1 MEFSNNTFYKQS
13 SIIMTDQYTDL
24 TPAQFR
30 LSNSTFTNNSFA
42 AGGNLIQFSHNSKYE
57 YTITNVSVQQ
67 NIQAQINLNPGD
79 TQDSKILQVIHL
91 YNCQFYNNSPL
102 IDAFFRVQSNS
113 RLIVDN
119 STFEKTYSMS
129 RGGIFLADYQN
140 VTILV
145 RYSNFTNNFA
155 SDGGIFYAHY
165 GSSVQFEFCKFTLNY
180 AIEGSIGRVE
190 NQGYFRIYNSSITN
204 NHGVRS
210 SIIAIQDS
218 VDQLSIFEDC
228 FFQSNGA
235 YTLVQLF
242 HIIPDQLQQKVLAS
256 RGIEV
261 IAQLVLP
268 QYSMSISK
276 ASLLVKDCQMI
287 NAKNYI
293 NAYIG
298 TITLNN
304 ITFQDSIIQDTHAS
318 LIVMTASIFQIA
330 NTTFRNISY
339 QNSLAT
345 HNRLMR
351 IDASRIQIRNSSI
364 SNIQQPG
371 TYIFEIKRSTSVEIT
386 DNNITNF
393 SRNFL
398 YVQLSTVRI
407 TRCNFEIK
415 DEFFQLISAKNAI
428 VINRAVYLETSK
440 LSVRSS
446 YFRQTRARQQ
456 GGTIYAINTNVNVT
470 NRQQNIFNFLNIK
483 FSSFVDNAA
492 SNGGA
497 IQFACSTSAKC
508 QYQIE
513 NNYFARNFASI
524 KGGAIYY
531 NKFKPK
537 VYRNNTFVSNYAP
550 YGPNIAGYPYGVR
563 VISYDNYS
571 LASGQDYTGTIQVQ
585 VIDPE
590 YNIINTDNTTNVKI
604 EAFDSTYKVSGQTQ
618 IKLEMGIGMFNDVE
632 FQAIPGSKNI
642 TYKIFATTI
651 NTNAISKIFKVDYN
665 RTNETFNQDTVQ
677 FNFRDCN
684 PGEINVQS
692 ECSLCS
698 GNTFQFDL
706 NEKTCLECP
715 KNAECPGGREIDVNP
730 GYWRSNFYSSNVMQC
745 LLNEACIGGKLS
757 EEYISISNDVQ
768 SYPLC
773 KYGYGGN
780 LCHNCLDIN
789 GLLFTRIG
797 KHECGLCPSK
807 AGNILKITGIFL
819 ALTLALTLLLWVN
832 LRSTR
837 ESETSVVIRIFLN
850 YVQILSSAAAFNLEW
865 PVYLQS
871 FFNIFGSV
879 GEISESFIS
888 FDCFLQDTGF
898 TKKGSSTFYFKTL
911 VIAIL
916 PIIMCFIFAILFYIW
931 KVIKKQTIQNYKRQ
945 VIVSTIVVI
954 YTLHPTI
961 TRLSTSLF
969 FCMEI
974 DKNEEWL
981 QQDLEIRCW
990 SGQHLLWAL
999 SIGIPSLAVWVIG
1012 LPTFAFFY
1020 FYKKQYKLREPVFFS
1035 RYRAVYQGLKQQYFY
1050 WEFVNILRKVFLV
1063 SVNVFLNL
1071 YSGIFKA
1078 LLSLAVLIC
1087 FQRVQQRLQPYN
1099 NPVINILEQREYTT
1113 SIVTFFGALFFV
1125 SKEISDII
1133 QLFAFIGI
1141 LAANIWFILL
1151 WGYCF
1156 TNTLNFKFTQFIAS
1170 LLQRFVIS
1178 QELKQFELEYQSNR
1192 KANLNSYGKSEVS
1205 SKNRK
1210 DPQTGKPSDI
1220 FFTSRYT
1227 DLSISN
1233 IKIGDRKQT
1242 LSENRKISK
1251 LSQKAKK
1258 GQMLLTINETW
1269 NSKIKQSEVS
1279 YNNQSILKSEK
1290 NQHNKLVMQNK
1301 NGKNQKQK
1309 KVLNNTNL
1317 IFGSE
1322 SIYSESNLRP
1332 TATGMHTQID
1342 AKIKLDTQLPLNN
1355 KSKGQRFL
1363 DVSIPSQIDKDT
1375 HSDQIYQSDTVYSFQ
1390 QQNNSSRIGSIPLGQ
1405 RKLNKNQQKLKYK
1418 TNMQLPS
1425 GQLLFQYKLDLVKKI
1440 FNKIPKISISS
1451 QNKNKNRG
1459 TNQYSQQQGTD
1470 IVFKESNNN
1479 QCSNGKQYSQYMETS
1494 QINQQQQNKQM
1505 NIIDYSDK
1513 LMQKQIQKRKN
1524 RHKEKNIRSKKDQSQ
1539 QRFPQI
1545 VNEAEISNKK
1555 QKIKNVYDDY
1565 PDFDN

>member
-30 LSNSTFTNNSFA
+30 LSNSSFTNNSFA

-57 YTITNVSVQQ
+57 YTITNVSFQQ

-140 VTILV
+140 VTIL
-145 RYSNFTNNFA
+145 
-155 SDGGIFYAHY
+155 
-165 GSSVQFEFCKFTLNY
+165 
-180 AIEGSIGRVE
+180 
-190 NQGYFRIYNSSITN
+190 
-204 NHGVRS
+204 
-210 SIIAIQDS
+210 DS

-242 HIIPDQLQQKVLAS
+242 QNIPDQLQQKVLAS

-261 IAQLVLP
+261 IASLVLP

-298 TITLNN
+298 SITLNN
-304 ITFQDSIIQDTHAS
+304 ITFQDSNIQDTHAS
-318 LIVMTASIFQIA
+318 LIVMTASIFQIV

-345 HNRLMR
+345 HSQFLFQASLQSSLSLTNVTFIQVNAQLLNQAYSNVTFRNVTISNVTYYNTLDRLMR

-371 TYIFEIKRSTSVEIT
+371 TYIFEIKRSTYVEIMY
-386 DNNITNF
+386 NNITNF

-398 YVQLSTVRI
+398 YVQLSTVKI

-415 DEFFQLISAKNAI
+415 DEFFQLISANNAI

-440 LSVRSS
+440 LTVRSS
-446 YFRQTRARQQ
+446 YFRQTRARQ
-456 GGTIYAINTNVNVT
+456 
-470 NRQQNIFNFLNIK
+470 
-483 FSSFVDNAA
+483 
-492 SNGGA
+492 
-497 IQFACSTSAKC
+497 
-508 QYQIE
+508 
-513 NNYFARNFASI
+513 
-524 KGGAIYY
+524 
-531 NKFKPK
+531 
-537 VYRNNTFVSNYAP
+537 NNTFVSNYAP

-571 LASGQDYTGTIQVQ
+571 LASGQEYTGSIQVQ

>member
-1 MEFSNNTFYKQS
+1 
-13 SIIMTDQYTDL
+13 MTDQYTDL

-79 TQDSKILQVIHL
+79 TQDSKILQIIHL

-119 STFEKTYSMS
+119 SSFEKTYSKS

-145 RYSNFTNNFA
+145 R
-155 SDGGIFYAHY
+155 
-165 GSSVQFEFCKFTLNY
+165 
-180 AIEGSIGRVE
+180 
-190 NQGYFRIYNSSITN
+190 IYNSTLTN

-228 FFQSNGA
+228 YFQSNGA
-235 YTLVQLF
+235 YTLVELF
-242 HIIPDQLQQKVLAS
+242 SHIPNQMKQMILQS
-256 RGIEV
+256 RGIEL
-261 IAQLVLP
+261 IAQIVLP

-276 ASLLVKDCQMI
+276 ASLLIKDCQMI

-298 TITLNN
+298 TVTLNN
-304 ITFQDSIIQDTHAS
+304 ITFLDINIQDIHGS
-318 LIVMTASIFQIA
+318 LIVMTASIFQIV

-345 HNRLMR
+345 HSQFLFQASLQSSLSLTNVSFVQVNAQLLNQAYSNVTFRNVTISNVTYYNTLDRLMR
-351 IDASRIQIRNSSI
+351 IDASKIQIRNSTI

-371 TYIFEIKRSTSVEIT
+371 TYIFEIKRSKYVEIM

-398 YVQLSTVRI
+398 YIQLSTVRI

-415 DEFFQLISAKNAI
+415 DEFFQLISANNAI
-428 VINRAVYLETSK
+428 LINRAVYLETSK
-440 LSVRSS
+440 LTVKNSF
-446 YFRQTRARQQ
+446 FRQTRARQQ
-456 GGTIYAINTNVNVT
+456 GGTIYAINTNVNIT
-470 NRQQNIFNFLNIK
+470 N
-483 FSSFVDNAA
+483 
-492 SNGGA
+492 
-497 IQFACSTSAKC
+497 
-508 QYQIE
+508 
-513 NNYFARNFASI
+513 
-524 KGGAIYY
+524 
-531 NKFKPK
+531 
-537 VYRNNTFVSNYAP
+537 RNNTFVSNYAP

-563 VISYDNYS
+563 VITYDNYS
-571 LASGQDYTGTIQVQ
+571 LASGQEYTGTIQVQ

-618 IKLEMGIGMFNDVE
+618 IKLEMGIGKFDDVQ
-632 FQAIPGSKNI
+632 FQAIPGSQNI

-651 NTNAISKIFKVDYN
+651 NTNAIQKIFKVDYN

-745 LLNEACIGGKLS
+745 LLDEACIGGKLS

-780 LCHNCLDIN
+780 LCHNCLVIN

-999 SIGIPSLAVWVIG
+999 SIGLPSLIVWV
-1012 LPTFAFFY
+1012 
-1020 FYKKQYKLREPVFFS
+1020 YKLRQPVFFS
-1035 RYRAVYQGLKQQYFY
+1035 RYRAVYQGLKQKYFY

-1071 YSGIFKA
+1071 YSAIFKA

-1125 SKEISDII
+1125 SKEISDVI

-1156 TNTLNFKFTQFIAS
+1156 TNTLNFKFTQVIAS

-1178 QELKQFELEYQSNR
+1178 DQLKRFELEYQSNR

-1205 SKNRK
+1205 QKKRN

-1220 FFTSRYT
+1220 FVTSKYT

-1233 IKIGDRKQT
+1233 IKVGDSKNT
-1242 LSENRKISK
+1242 ISERIKISK
-1251 LSQKAKK
+1251 LSQKVKK
-1258 GQMLLTINETW
+1258 GNMLQTINETW

-1279 YNNQSILKSEK
+1279 EK
-1290 NQHNKLVMQNK
+1290 NQHNNISMQNK
-1301 NGKNQKQK
+1301 KGKSQKQK

-1342 AKIKLDTQLPLNN
+1342 VKVKLDTQLPLNN
-1355 KSKGQRFL
+1355 KQKGQRFL

-1375 HSDQIYQSDTVYSFQ
+1375 HSDQLHQDETVKSFQ
-1390 QQNNSSRIGSIPLGQ
+1390 QQNNSQRIGSMPMGQ
-1405 RKLNKNQQKLKYK
+1405 RKSNKKQKKLKQK

-1425 GQLLFQYKLDLVKKI
+1425 EAPIMTFKNKAEILFLTKALIINTRMVNNTI
-1440 FNKIPKISISS
+1440 NTWEANKIINNSKIC
-1451 QNKNKNRG
+1451 K
-1459 TNQYSQQQGTD
+1459 
-1470 IVFKESNNN
+1470 
-1479 QCSNGKQYSQYMETS
+1479 
-1494 QINQQQQNKQM
+1494 
-1505 NIIDYSDK
+1505 
-1513 LMQKQIQKRKN
+1513 
-1524 RHKEKNIRSKKDQSQ
+1524 
-1539 QRFPQI
+1539 
-1545 VNEAEISNKK
+1545 
-1555 QKIKNVYDDY
+1555 
-1565 PDFDN
+1565 